1 MASERKVE
9 TDSWITRIET
19 SLEKR
24 DYAARTNLTL
34 NSLLKTLD
42 QYDMLLHNDHETRKK
57 AKQLILKASKRIIER
72 NQGTYEKALTHK
84 EGTRA
89 RLRGIISYANQLSN
103 LVEPVLLH
111 IDEIDYAR
119 RVVSDFMPRVEEAA
133 RFATRLDPV
142 MAAQMLRVLN
152 IAESLGLTF
161 NQGLREVFEEI
172 IQLHIAPK
180 KLDASKLLL
189 DLAQSRFEAGE
200 YLTSYLLSRE
210 ATRSILEDLTGAYP
224 QDLGPAFTPSPD
236 WIFEDYL
243 GYLMEVGLVSEEQGE
258 DFREIFVGEAEHLNN
273 RWKKRR
279 EAERA
284 LSGIRNYLDIIDKD
298 GAINDEW
305 M

>member
-1 MASERKVE
+1 MASGGKFG
-9 TDSWITRIET
+9 TNSWITKIET
-19 SLEKR
+19 SLEKQE
-24 DYAARTNLTL
+24 DVAKNNLTL
-34 NSLLKTLD
+34 NSLIKTLD
-42 QYDMLLHNDHETRKK
+42 NYDMLLHNDHETRKK
-57 AKQLILKASKRIIER
+57 AKQIILKASIRIIER
-72 NQGTYEKALTHK
+72 NQSTYEKALAHK

-89 RLRGIISYANQLSN
+89 RLRGITSYANQLSI

-119 RVVSDFMPRVEEAA
+119 SVISDFMPKAEEAA

-142 MAAQMLRVLN
+142 MAAQMLRVLTL
-152 IAESLGLTF
+152 AESLGLIF

-180 KLDASKLLL
+180 KLDASNLLL
-189 DLAQSRFEAGE
+189 DLAQRRYEEGE

-210 ATRSILEDLTGAYP
+210 AARSILEDLTGAYP
-224 QDLGPAFTPSPD
+224 QDLGPAYKPSPD

-243 GYLMEVGLVSEEQGE
+243 GYLVEVGLVSVEQGE
-258 DFREIFVGEAEHLNN
+258 EFQEIFVGEAEHLNS
-273 RWKKRR
+273 RWRKRR

-284 LSGIRNYLDIIDKD
+284 LSGIRNYVDILDKD
-298 GAINDEW
+298 GSINDKW